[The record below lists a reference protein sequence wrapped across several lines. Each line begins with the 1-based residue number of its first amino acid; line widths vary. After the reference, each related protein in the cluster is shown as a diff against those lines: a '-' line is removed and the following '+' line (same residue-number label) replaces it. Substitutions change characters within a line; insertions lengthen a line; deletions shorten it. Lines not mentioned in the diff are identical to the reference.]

1 MAQGD
6 RLRRQPFSANQI
18 QVSFEASNARWIVDF
33 KTAMPAEGETIEA
46 FEERELARYG
56 AQLDNYADLASELSW
71 EREVPIKKAL
81 YYPGIQHLSIVNA

>member
-1 MAQGD
+1 MQRYVID
-6 RLRRQPFSANQI
+6 RTFYD
-18 QVSFEASNARWIVDF
+18 EASNARWIVDF
-33 KTAMPAEGETIEA
+33 KTAMPAEGESIEA